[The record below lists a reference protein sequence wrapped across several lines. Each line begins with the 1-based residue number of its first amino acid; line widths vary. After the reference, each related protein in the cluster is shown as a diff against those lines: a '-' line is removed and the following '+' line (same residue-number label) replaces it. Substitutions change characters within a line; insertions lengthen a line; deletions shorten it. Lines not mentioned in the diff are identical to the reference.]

1 MINVLLVDDH
11 AIVRD
16 GLKRI
21 IDDSFGMKV
30 LDEARNGIEALEK
43 LHNNRFDLV
52 LLDISLPGRNGLE
65 ILKEIKSFYP
75 KLPVL
80 ILTMYS
86 EEQYA
91 TRLLKAGASGF
102 LTKESASDQL
112 VNAIEIISKGRK
124 FITPKAAELLA
135 DEFNTDPNKE
145 PHQLLSDREYQVL
158 CMISS
163 GLTVKEISQELA
175 LSDKTISTYRSRIL
189 QKMKRKNNAE
199 LTHYSISNGLIP

>member
-21 IDDSFGMKV
+21 IDGSFGMKV
-30 LDEARNGIEALEK
+30 LDEAGDGIEALEK
-43 LHNNRFDLV
+43 LNINRFDLV

-112 VNAIEIISKGRK
+112 INAIEIISKGRK
-124 FITPKAAELLA
+124 FI
-135 DEFNTDPNKE
+135 
-145 PHQLLSDREYQVL
+145 
-158 CMISS
+158 
-163 GLTVKEISQELA
+163 
-175 LSDKTISTYRSRIL
+175 
-189 QKMKRKNNAE
+189 
-199 LTHYSISNGLIP
+199 

>member
-21 IDDSFGMKV
+21 IDGSFGMKV
-30 LDEARNGIEALEK
+30 LDEAGDGIEALEK
-43 LHNNRFDLV
+43 LNNNRFDLV

-112 VNAIEIISKGRK
+112 INAIEIISKGRK
-124 FITPKAAELLA
+124 FITHKVAELLA

-163 GLTVKEISQELA
+163 GLTVKEIAHELI

-189 QKMKRKNNAE
+189 HKMKLKNNSE
-199 LTHYSISNGLIP
+199 ITHYSISNGLIP